1 LRECKHRSDLWK
13 DFGFQ
18 RDDMTTD
25 FRAAGLFGAV
35 QFTYF
40 AKNYPHE
47 VMNAKAIDSEW
58 FFLALVSIRLTHS
71 IMVMF

>member
-1 LRECKHRSDLWK
+1 
-13 DFGFQ
+13 
-18 RDDMTTD
+18 MTTD